1 MKWYRIKAL
10 VIRHLYLYQRSVPR
24 LMDIFFWPVV
34 DILTWG
40 FLTVYLEKVSL
51 SGINIASILLG
62 AITFWLII
70 QMFQQAASVTFLE
83 DVWEKNFLNMF
94 VAPVKVSEF
103 LTATAILAL
112 IRIFLVVIVISVI
125 SFLLYH
131 YSIFSVGVYFI
142 PFIVILMLFAF
153 SIALFNM
160 AVILRYGTSAQTL
173 AFGLIFIFQP
183 FSAVFYPVSALP
195 AIVHPISYLLPSTYV
210 FEGMRQLVNFGT
222 VSSTN
227 IYYGF
232 ILALCYVVLMIVFFF
247 RMFAKVRDQG
257 RLLKLDS

>member
-1 MKWYRIKAL
+1 MNFGRIKAL
-10 VIRHLYLYQRSVPR
+10 VIRHLYLYKRSVPR

-40 FLTVYLEKVSL
+40 FLTVYLQKVSL
-51 SGINIASILLG
+51 NGLNLASILLG
-62 AITFWLII
+62 AIIFWLII

-83 DVWEKNFLNMF
+83 DVWEKNFLNIF

-112 IRIFLVVIVISVI
+112 IRIILVMAVVSIVSIS
-125 SFLLYH
+125 LYQ
-131 YSIFSVGVYFI
+131 YSIFSVGIYFV
-142 PFIVILMLFAF
+142 PFIAILMIFAF

-222 VSSTN
+222 VSIN
-227 IYYGF
+227 DIYYGL
-232 ILALCYVVLMIVFFF
+232 ILSLCYVVLMIIFFA
-247 RMFAKVRDQG
+247 RMFARVRVQG
-257 RLLKLDS
+257 RLLKMDS

>member
-1 MKWYRIKAL
+1 
-10 VIRHLYLYQRSVPR
+10 
-24 LMDIFFWPVV
+24 MDLFFWPVV

-40 FLTVYLEKVSL
+40 FLTVYLQKVSL
-51 SGINIASILLG
+51 NGLNIASTLLG

-70 QMFQQAASVTFLE
+70 QMFQNAAAVTFLE
-83 DVWEKNFLNMF
+83 DVWEKNFLNIF

-112 IRIFLVVIVISVI
+112 IRIFLVMIVISIV
-125 SFLLYH
+125 SMFLYR
-131 YSIFSVGVYFI
+131 YSIFSVGIYFA
-142 PFIVILMLFAF
+142 PFIAILMLFAF

-160 AVILRYGTSAQTL
+160 SIILRYGTSAQTL

-210 FEGMRQLVNFGT
+210 FEGMRQLINFGT
-222 VSSTN
+222 VTSSD
-227 IYYGF
+227 IYYGL
-232 ILALCYVVLMIVFFF
+232 ILSLCYVVLMIIFFS
-247 RMFAKVRDQG
+247 RMFARVRIEG
-257 RLLKLDS
+257 RLLKMDS